1 MYTQPI
7 AYHATN
13 TPERVAIE
21 APSGNVTYRRFEDD
35 INKFA
40 NALRERLPSGGI
52 AGVDHEDYYTGW
64 LIIFALARLGY
75 CTLSIA
81 LKGKPSDI
89 NPGVSFVVGKADGG
103 SLSGVENIR
112 FSTSEANDILA
123 QGDATPVAG
132 RAMPEDDARISLSSG
147 TTGQQ
152 KRVMMSHATIVSR
165 MKSGIFGSAM
175 RADQR
180 VYCQLPINTFGGF
193 GVPVRTWYMG
203 GSILFSKPSFATLD
217 RERPLTIV
225 TTPADLHAAVVQ
237 IPPDHAPFENLTM
250 VVGGA
255 AVPAEVARHAR
266 ARLTRNIVLTY
277 GSTETTTV
285 AMASID
291 QKDQHPDLTGFVLPW
306 IRVEIVSED
315 GKPSPIGSTGEVRI
329 QCEGMVS
336 SYLEDAAA
344 TEKAFR
350 DGWFYPGDRGRLD
363 AHRGLYI
370 SGRSDSTININ
381 GHKISAEQMEA
392 VVARLPGVADV
403 AVTTSAVTFGSLTA
417 VILVVKEDG
426 YSEKRVREAV
436 EKEFKLRNFAVQAAR
451 KIPRNDLGKVERHKL
466 PLLIDPRRLPSAKV
480 PAYNRLRKGR

>member
-7 AYHATN
+7 AYHASN
-13 TPERVAIE
+13 TPERIAIE
-21 APSGNVTYRRFEDD
+21 KSSVEITYREFDDD
-35 INKFA
+35 INKFS
-40 NALRERLPSGGI
+40 NALLGKIPPSGTV
-52 AGVDHEDYYTGW
+52 GVDQSDNYTKW
-64 LIIFALARLGY
+64 LITLALARLGH
-75 CTLSIA
+75 CTYPLS
-81 LKGKPSDI
+81 LNGKKLDK
-89 NPGVSFVVGKADGG
+89 NPGVSFLVAGGDGG
-103 SLSGVENIR
+103 DIAGVASVQISPSQR
-112 FSTSEANDILA
+112 DAILKG
-123 QGDATPVAG
+123 GDATPITG
-132 RAMPEDDARISLSSG
+132 RAAPGDDARISFSSG
-147 TTGQQ
+147 TTGQ
-152 KRVMMSHATIVSR
+152 KKSMVMSHATIISR
-165 MKSGIFGSAM
+165 MKSGIFGSALRM
-175 RADQR
+175 DPR
-180 VYCQLPINTFGGF
+180 VYSQLPIGTFGGF
-193 GVPVRTWYMG
+193 GLPIRTWYMG
-203 GSILFSKPSFATLD
+203 GSVLLDKPPLVALD

-225 TTPADLHAAVVQ
+225 TTPADLHAAVLQ
-237 IPPDHAPFENLTM
+237 LPPDHIPFENLTM

-255 AVPAEVARHAR
+255 AVPVEVARHAR
-266 ARLTRNIVLTY
+266 TRLTKNIILTY

-291 QKDQHPDLTGFVLPW
+291 QKDRHPDLTGFVLPW
-306 IRVEIVSED
+306 IQVEIVDDD
-315 GKPSPIGSTGEVRI
+315 GNPLPIGSTGLVRI

-392 VVARLPGVADV
+392 VVARLPGVGDV

-436 EKEFKLRNFAVQAAR
+436 ETEFKLRNFAVQAAR
-451 KIPRNDLGKVERHKL
+451 KIPRNDLGKIERHKL
-466 PLLIDPRRLPSAKV
+466 SLLIDPRRLPSAKV